1 MRAVVRKLGRAA
13 AAVGAVVSLG
23 VAGWLVW
30 LLPGPQLAAI
40 LGFGPVDGVV
50 TVYECHEAT
59 DADGYSTGTD
69 CTGWYVPRQ
78 AGEPAREMVIESAA
92 GKHRHG
98 ARVEVRTARGRA
110 YELSGT
116 AVFDTGTTTGLLLVP
131 FLAVAG
137 WLASCARGASPGDGE
152 GWFFA
157 ALGGMVAV
165 IVLAVVAGI
174 LVAIGVAVF

>member
-1 MRAVVRKLGRAA
+1 MA
-13 AAVGAVVSLG
+13 AAVGAAVSLG
-23 VAGWLVW
+23 IAGWLVW

-59 DADGYSTGTD
+59 DAEGYSTGTD
-69 CTGWYVPRQ
+69 CTGWYVPRGT
-78 AGEPAREMVIESAA
+78 GEPARETVLASAA
-92 GKHRHG
+92 AKHPHG
-98 ARVEVRTARGRA
+98 AEVEVRTAGGRA

-131 FLAVAG
+131 FLALSA
-137 WLASCARGASPGDGE
+137 WLVSCARGASPGDGE
-152 GWFFA
+152 GYFFA
-157 ALGGMVAV
+157 ALAGMVAV
-165 IVLAVVAGI
+165 IVLAMVSGI

>member
-1 MRAVVRKLGRAA
+1 MRAVVRKLGRGA
-13 AAVGAVVSLG
+13 AAVGAVLCLA

-30 LLPGPQLAAI
+30 LLPGPQLTAI

-59 DADGYSTGTD
+59 DAEGYSTGTD

-78 AGEPAREMVIESAA
+78 AGEPAREIVLASAA
-92 GKHRHG
+92 AEHRHG

-131 FLAVAG
+131 FLAVAA
-137 WLASCARGASPGDGE
+137 WLVSCARGAAPGDGD
-152 GWFFA
+152 GYFFA

-165 IVLAVVAGI
+165 IVLAMVSGI